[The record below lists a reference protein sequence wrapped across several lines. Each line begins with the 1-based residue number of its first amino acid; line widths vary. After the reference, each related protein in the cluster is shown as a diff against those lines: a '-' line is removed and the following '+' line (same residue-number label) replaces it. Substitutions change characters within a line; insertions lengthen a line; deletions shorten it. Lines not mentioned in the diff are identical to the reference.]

1 MFDFTQNLVVT
12 LLAIGFIVVKT
23 WAFVDCLTR
32 PKDAFPAAGRRT
44 WTFWAVLT
52 GLAAV
57 TALVTS
63 PIGIFGL
70 LGLVIALV
78 YLLDV
83 RVRVKEVTGS
93 RR

>member
-1 MFDFTQNLVVT
+1 MFDFAQGLVLTV
-12 LLAIGFIVVKT
+12 LAVAFVIVKT

-32 PKDAFPAAGRRT
+32 PKEAFPAAGRRT
-44 WTFWAVLT
+44 WSLWALLT

-70 LGLVIALV
+70 AGLIVALV

-83 RVRVKEVTGS
+83 RVRVREVTGS

>member
-1 MFDFTQNLVVT
+1 MLDFAQGTVLT
-12 LLAIGFIVVKT
+12 ILAVGFLILKV

-32 PKDAFPAAGRRT
+32 PKPAFPAAGRRT
-44 WTFWAVLT
+44 CGLWAALT
-52 GLAAV
+52 GVAAL

-70 LGLVIALV
+70 AGLVVALV

-83 RVRVKEVTGS
+83 RVRVREVTGS